1 MGPAPADV
9 WFGNPILATRAS
21 MGKLVMLTRDHL
33 CRGDVVINS
42 IVLIPVIQQLG
53 LRPSVDAI
61 CHEVDRFFALGRPA
75 GKPPVRRTMSNI
87 KRYHLWVQAMC
98 GSVTM

>member
-1 MGPAPADV
+1 MGPSPADT
-9 WFGNPILATRAS
+9 WFANPILATRAG

-42 IVLIPVIQQLG
+42 MVLIPVIKHLG

-61 CHEVDRFFALGRPA
+61 SVEVERFFALGRPA
-75 GKPPVRRTMSNI
+75 GKPPVSRAMSQI
-87 KRYHLWVQAMC
+87 
-98 GSVTM
+98 